1 MGRISQDS
9 AAESPQVSW
18 VWEGVRHCPAQRCA
32 QGREGLAG
40 RGAGSCPL
48 TSKSWYCSSVSALL
62 ATTSVRRPSRAM
74 FPHWESTGRSQARH
88 GLGTPPRSLP
98 RPSPGVG
105 SGGASQRKPPPA
117 PPARSSE
124 EVLWGRPHAIA
135 LATARG
141 QVVVV
146 LFFKFGEKVY
156 NQNSTR
162 VLP

>member
-1 MGRISQDS
+1 MEAQLGLVV
-9 AAESPQVSW
+9 AALGMTVVP
-18 VWEGVRHCPAQRCA
+18 GVTLDRPRPDALPAQR
-32 QGREGLAG
+32 QWPQ
-40 RGAGSCPL
+40 GSCPL

>member
-1 MGRISQDS
+1 MEAQLGLVV
-9 AAESPQVSW
+9 AALGMTV
-18 VWEGVRHCPAQRCA
+18 VLGVTPDALPAQR
-32 QGREGLAG
+32 QWPQ
-40 RGAGSCPL
+40 GSCPL

-105 SGGASQRKPPPA
+105 SRGASQKKLPPS

-124 EVLWGRPHAIA
+124 EVLGGRPHAIA

-141 QVVVV
+141 QVLVV